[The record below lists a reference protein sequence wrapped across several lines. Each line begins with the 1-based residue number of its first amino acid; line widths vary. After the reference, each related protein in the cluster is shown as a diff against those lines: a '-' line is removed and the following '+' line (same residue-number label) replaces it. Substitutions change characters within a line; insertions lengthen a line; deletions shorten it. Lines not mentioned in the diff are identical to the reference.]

1 MPPHDFRPA
10 AKATNLAAMA
20 RAKSGAMAQNAPR
33 RPLARCHSP
42 RTLPLALLPAWREGG
57 GLWPGVRW
65 STLAFGDGMGAFG
78 RPGDAHAGASNG
90 RGSRKRRSTLAVMRL
105 MSLS

>member
-10 AKATNLAAMA
+10 AKAPNLAAMA
-20 RAKSGAMAQNAPR
+20 RAKAGAVAQSAPR

-42 RTLPLALLPAWREGG
+42 RTLPLALLPAWREVV
-57 GLWPGVRW
+57 GLRRGARW
-65 STLAFGDGMGAFG
+65 TPPAFGDGMGALG
-78 RPGDAHAGASNG
+78 RPGVAHAGASNG